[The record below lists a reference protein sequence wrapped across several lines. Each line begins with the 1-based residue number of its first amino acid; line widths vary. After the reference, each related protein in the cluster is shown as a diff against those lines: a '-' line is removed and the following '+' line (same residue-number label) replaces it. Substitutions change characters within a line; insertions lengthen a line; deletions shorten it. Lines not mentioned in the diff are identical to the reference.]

1 LLSFE
6 DNKPFILGLKNNY
19 IATAAFNKQNGNFIS
34 SPIIV
39 PTLYNIA
46 RESIEA
52 PKLYYTIAS
61 SVSFGVGV
69 ALKEDEILHIKDS
82 IVNFIPLQKAKANK
96 VVITT
101 NEYPKSAG
109 TFSIKKG
116 DAFIESV
123 SYNYNRDET
132 NLIYG
137 DVKNWN
143 TVTQHQ
149 NITSLFDAIE
159 KENTITAFW
168 KWFALLA
175 LLFLMAEMLVLKFYK
190 N

>member
-1 LLSFE
+1 
-6 DNKPFILGLKNNY
+6 LGFKNNY
-19 IATAAFNKQNGNFIS
+19 IATAAFNTQNSNLTS
-34 SPIIV
+34 SPLVV

-46 RESIEA
+46 RQSLET

-69 ALKEDEILHIKDS
+69 RLIGDEILNIKDS

-96 VVITT
+96 VIITT

-109 TFSIKKG
+109 TFSINKA

-123 SYNYNRDET
+123 SYNYNRDEGNVT
-132 NLIYG
+132 YG

-143 TVTQHQ
+143 AVTPHQ
-149 NITSLFDAIE
+149 NITSLFDAIL
-159 KENTITAFW
+159 KENTITDFW

-175 LLFLMAEMLVLKFYK
+175 LLFLIAEMLVLKFYK

>member
-1 LLSFE
+1 
-6 DNKPFILGLKNNY
+6 
-19 IATAAFNKQNGNFIS
+19 
-34 SPIIV
+34 
-39 PTLYNIA
+39 
-46 RESIEA
+46 
-52 PKLYYTIAS
+52 
-61 SVSFGVGV
+61 VSFGVGV

-96 VVITT
+96 VVVTT

-109 TFSIKKG
+109 TFSINKG